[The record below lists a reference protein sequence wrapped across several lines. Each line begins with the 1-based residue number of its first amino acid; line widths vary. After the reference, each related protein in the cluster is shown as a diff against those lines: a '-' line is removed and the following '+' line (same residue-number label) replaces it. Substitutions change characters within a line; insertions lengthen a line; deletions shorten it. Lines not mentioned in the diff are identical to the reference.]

1 MECGGHQTETN
12 LHQDTDNGVNE
23 EEIEDDTNQCTQM
36 FSTLGNEIPSKGKR
50 SVQTQNTLSTAMS
63 SSRCLSQA
71 QLLTEGDVSKI
82 IVSRPA
88 SSRVS
93 TPPSSKKSRVSH
105 DITTTVGVSSTS
117 LLPKPQTMGHSD
129 CQDETTVIGDIDE
142 DIDTA
147 RDTRTADT
155 TDAGAVVKEEPY
167 EYYLAPSII
176 KPGYDAENDVEIIEV
191 LGVGSSSQSNVTTSN
206 NKKGY
211 PCSKCKRVFGN
222 KGAWGKHILAC
233 PIKETKI
240 KRKRITK
247 HFTCLNCQVT
257 FADKKSLR
265 RHQDQESCKGS
276 GDPAPFQ
283 CPKCFKKFAR
293 KSTFNVHLILHC
305 TVKGSEDTEME
316 NNDIEDSKEDDPGDL
331 GTNHEGD
338 DLDTDREDYEDTRGD
353 HVSCK
358 ECGGRLFTREKFEK
372 HQQLTGHTGDTIKL
386 PQNLILY

>member
-1 MECGGHQTETN
+1 MLRSKIVMEMETPAMECGGHQTETN

-191 LGVGSSSQSNVTTSN
+191 LGVGSSSISQSNLTTS
-206 NKKGY
+206 KKKQGY
-211 PCSKCKRVFGN
+211 PCSKCKRVLGN
-222 KGAWGKHILAC
+222 KGALSQHNQHNAC
-233 PIKETKI
+233 Q
-240 KRKRITK
+240 RTK
-247 HFTCLNCQVT
+247 HFTCLRCQGTYANRSILIKHQENCN
-257 FADKKSLR
+257 
-265 RHQDQESCKGS
+265 GS

-283 CPKCFKKFAR
+283 CSKCSKKFTR
-293 KSTFNVHLILHC
+293 KNTFNVHLRKFCSSLN
-305 TVKGSEDTEME
+305 SEE
-316 NNDIEDSKEDDPGDL
+316 IE
-331 GTNHEGD
+331 
-338 DLDTDREDYEDTRGD
+338 
-353 HVSCK
+353 
-358 ECGGRLFTREKFEK
+358 
-372 HQQLTGHTGDTIKL
+372 
-386 PQNLILY
+386 